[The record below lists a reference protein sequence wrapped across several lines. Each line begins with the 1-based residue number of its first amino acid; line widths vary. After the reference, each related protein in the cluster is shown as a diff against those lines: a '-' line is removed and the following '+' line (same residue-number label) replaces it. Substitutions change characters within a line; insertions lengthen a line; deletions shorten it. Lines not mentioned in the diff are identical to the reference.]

1 MKYLTVFLLFFSNSI
16 IASTLTV
23 FADINMYYDD
33 TATSSGNDQVALNL
47 LDGGTNVFMST
58 QYNPATSFTAD
69 GMFSVYDAA
78 AGVTANRTDAELTAG
93 MLAGVNLLVLD
104 INFNYVSPYDTSEQ
118 SVIKNFLDGGG
129 NVALIGEATTTQTAI
144 SYNQLLLSLGSSIS
158 YNGSFLCCGNYHSAD
173 TILDTPITAG
183 VSDFTL
189 GASNTLSGGTA
200 AIQDQGF
207 TVVAY
212 EVSPTTAVPI
222 PAAVWL
228 FGSALAGLGW
238 FKRKAA

>member
-118 SVIKNFLDGGG
+118 SVIRIFWMVVGMLLLSGKRRPHRRLSVTTNCCCRWVPQFLITGRFY
-129 NVALIGEATTTQTAI
+129 VAGIIILQTQYWI
-144 SYNQLLLSLGSSIS
+144 RQLLL
-158 YNGSFLCCGNYHSAD
+158 
-173 TILDTPITAG
+173 
-183 VSDFTL
+183 
-189 GASNTLSGGTA
+189 
-200 AIQDQGF
+200 
-207 TVVAY
+207 
-212 EVSPTTAVPI
+212 E
-222 PAAVWL
+222 
-228 FGSALAGLGW
+228 
-238 FKRKAA
+238 